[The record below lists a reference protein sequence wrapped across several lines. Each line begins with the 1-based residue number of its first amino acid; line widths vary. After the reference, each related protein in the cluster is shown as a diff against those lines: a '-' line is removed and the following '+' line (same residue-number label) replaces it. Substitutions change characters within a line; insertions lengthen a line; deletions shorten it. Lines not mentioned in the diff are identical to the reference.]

1 MDINNSMY
9 VCRVLETGLKRRLA
23 RQQVYLMV
31 KQTTTTTKKSIFM
44 AKTQKHQTTN
54 SRLRQKKKNPVILKQ
69 RNNGVCLVDECV
81 SGETMCGEGG
91 GAAQM
96 NKVQKITRWLIMKSW
111 AVWGHLVGR

>member
-23 RQQVYLMV
+23 RQQVYLVV
-31 KQTTTTTKKSIFM
+31 KQTTTTKIHIYCKDTKTPDDK
-44 AKTQKHQTTN
+44 
-54 SRLRQKKKNPVILKQ
+54 LRQKKKKNPVILKQ